1 MKKVSLMVLSV
12 MFLGLMI
19 TPLAVAEKA
28 EDNYKLYCFQCHG
41 SKGSGGGINAAALST
56 APRDHTS
63 ATEMKKLTDENI
75 FTAIKEGGAAVSKS
89 TFMPPWKSILTDDE
103 IKDMVKYLHGLCKC

>member
-19 TPLAVAEKA
+19 TPFAIAEKA
-28 EDNYKLYCFQCHG
+28 EDNYKLYCVQCHG

-63 ATEMKKLTDENI
+63 ATEMKKLSDDNI

-89 TFMPPWKSILTDDE
+89 TFMPPWKSILTDDD
-103 IKDMVKYLHGLCKC
+103 IKDLVKHLHGLCKC

>member
-1 MKKVSLMVLSV
+1 MKKVSLIVLSI

-19 TPLAVAEKA
+19 TPLAIAEKA

-63 ATEMKKLTDENI
+63 ATDE
-75 FTAIKEGGAAVSKS
+75 K
-89 TFMPPWKSILTDDE
+89 TFR
-103 IKDMVKYLHGLCKC
+103 

>member
-1 MKKVSLMVLSV
+1 MKKVSLIVLSI

-19 TPLAVAEKA
+19 TPLAIAEKA

-63 ATEMKKLTDENI
+63 ATEMKKLSDKDI

-103 IKDMVKYLHGLCKC
+103 IKDMVKHLHKLCNC